1 MIDMMD
7 LYKDG
12 KKVEKPYP
20 PLKWTKT
27 GDLDPR
33 ATVRNAGYELRP
45 TPLKNF
51 YDRKFLSRMTQ
62 ENPLIKRFLK
72 RRRT

>member
-1 MIDMMD
+1 MMDMFD

-20 PLKWTKT
+20 SLKWTKT

-33 ATVRNAGYELRP
+33 ATVQNAGYELRP
-45 TPLKNF
+45 TPIKTF
-51 YDRKFLSRMTQ
+51 YDRAFFSRMTQ
-62 ENPLIKRFLK
+62 ENPLIQRFLK